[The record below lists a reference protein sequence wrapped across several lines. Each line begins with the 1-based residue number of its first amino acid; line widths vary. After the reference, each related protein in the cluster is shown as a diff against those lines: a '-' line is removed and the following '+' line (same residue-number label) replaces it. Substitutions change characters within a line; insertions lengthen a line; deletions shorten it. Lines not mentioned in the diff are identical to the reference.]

1 MSFDLNPRYAQPGYA
16 DRASFDAGLRAH
28 MLRVYN
34 YMAGG
39 LALSGLVAA
48 LIAFQPS
55 VMAMFFSLNPQTG
68 RAAPNILYW
77 VAVLS
82 PIGLLLWMSFGAQRM
97 QFATM
102 RTLYWVFTALQGVSL
117 SMLLLVYTGE
127 SVARTFFV
135 TAAAFAGLSLYGYT
149 TKRDLSGFATFLVMG
164 LIGILIASLVNLFLH
179 SSGLSFVISCAGVLI
194 FAGLTA
200 WDTQRIKE
208 QYSEAY
214 GSEAAGKLAVWGALS
229 LYLDFINLFQFLLS
243 FMGQR
248 RD

>member
-1 MSFDLNPRYAQPGYA
+1 MSFDLNPRYAQPGVA

-39 LALSGLVAA
+39 LAVSAIVAA
-48 LIAFQPS
+48 LVVYGPGLQLFFQLDPR
-55 VMAMFFSLNPQTG
+55 TG
-68 RAAPNILYW
+68 ALAPNILFW
-77 VAVLS
+77 VALFA
-82 PIGLLLWMSFGAQRM
+82 PIGLVLWLSFAGQRM
-97 QFATM
+97 SFATM
-102 RTLYWVFTALQGVSL
+102 RTVYWVFVALMGVGLTAP
-117 SMLLLVYTGE
+117 LLRYTGA
-127 SVARTFFV
+127 SVAQTFFV
-135 TAAAFAGLSLYGYT
+135 TAASFAGLSLYGYT

-164 LIGILIASLVNLFLH
+164 LIGLVIASLVNIFLH
-179 SSGLSFVISCAGVLI
+179 SSGLSFVINCAGVLI

>member
-1 MSFDLNPRYAQPGYA
+1 MSFDLNPRYAQPGVA
-16 DRASFDAGLRAH
+16 DRASFDAGLRQH

-39 LALSGLVAA
+39 LALSGIVAT
-48 LIAFQPS
+48 LIAFEPS
-55 VMAMFFSLNPQTG
+55 VMALFFSMNPQTG

-77 VAVLS
+77 IAVLS

-97 QFATM
+97 QFTTM

-135 TAAAFAGLSLYGYT
+135 TAAAFGGLSLYGYT
-149 TKRDLSGFATFLVMG
+149 TKRDLSGFGTFLVMG
-164 LIGILIASLVNLFLH
+164 LIGLLIASLVNIFVH

-214 GSEAAGKLAVWGALS
+214 GSDAAGKLAVWGALS
-229 LYLDFINLFQFLLS
+229 LYLDFINLFKFLLS

>member
-1 MSFDLNPRYAQPGYA
+1 
-16 DRASFDAGLRAH
+16 
-28 MLRVYN
+28 
-34 YMAGG
+34 
-39 LALSGLVAA
+39 
-48 LIAFQPS
+48 
-55 VMAMFFSLNPQTG
+55 
-68 RAAPNILYW
+68 
-77 VAVLS
+77 VLS

-127 SVARTFFV
+127 SVTRTFFV

-149 TKRDLSGFATFLVMG
+149 TKKDLSGFATFLVMG

>member
-1 MSFDLNPRYAQPGYA
+1 MSYDLNPRWAQPGTA
-16 DRASFDAGLRAH
+16 DRASFDAGLRQH

-39 LALSGLVAA
+39 LALSGVIAA
-48 LIAFQPS
+48 LIAFSPA
-55 VMAMFFSLNPQTG
+55 VMSLFFSMNPQTG
-68 RAAPNILYW
+68 RVAPNILYW
-77 VAVLS
+77 IAVLS

-97 QFATM
+97 QFTTM
-102 RTLYWVFTALQGVSL
+102 RTLYWLFTALQGVSL

-149 TKRDLSGFATFLVMG
+149 TKRDLSGFGSFLVMG
-164 LIGILIASLVNLFLH
+164 LIGLVIASVVNLFLH
-179 SSGLSFVISCAGVLI
+179 STGMSFVISCAGVLI

-208 QYSEAY
+208 QYAEAY
-214 GSEAAGKLAVWGALS
+214 GSEVAGKLAVWSALS
-229 LYLDFINLFQFLLS
+229 LYLDFLNLFQFLLS